1 MIESANPLVPV
12 LYSFR
17 RCPYAMRARLAIFKA
32 GIEVELREIK
42 LKNKPPEMIE
52 LSAKGTVPVLQL
64 IDGKVIDESIMI
76 MEWAAEQRPDCEE
89 LKNACNSEVQALIK
103 INDFEFKKNL
113 DNYKYSVR
121 FPEKSMQEY
130 RRDGESFLQ
139 RLEDNLINDYLF
151 GETISFADLAIFPF
165 VRQFAF
171 VDKAWFDSTPYWRLQ
186 AWLARCLASQEFQSI
201 MEKYPE
207 WVADRNQRITFASE
221 L

>member
-1 MIESANPLVPV
+1 
-12 LYSFR
+12 
-17 RCPYAMRARLAIFKA
+17 MRARLAIFKS
-32 GIEVELREIK
+32 GIEVELREIT
-42 LKNKPPEMIE
+42 LKNKPPEMLE

-64 IDGKVIDESIMI
+64 TDGKVIDESLMI
-76 MEWAAEQRPDCEE
+76 MEWTAEQRPDCDE
-89 LKNACNSEVQALIK
+89 LKNASNCEVRALIK

-130 RRDGESFLQ
+130 RQDGEIFLQ
-139 RLEDNLINDYLF
+139 RLEDKLVNDYLF
-151 GETISFADLAIFPF
+151 GETMSFADLAIFPF

-171 VDKAWFDSTPYWRLQ
+171 VDKAWFDSAPYSRLK

-207 WVADRNQRITFASE
+207 WVVDRNQRITFGGDFK
-221 L
+221 